1 MTKRIKWVD
10 RLNLDDERRLWYQ
23 GWAQYE
29 KLLDIQNLYF
39 YSYWNKPKLLFESK
53 GVAFSSIYLSHSS
66 LDGTR
71 YISYEIIVDGKCLIC
86 FQLFRNDYNAKTI
99 KQ

>member
-1 MTKRIKWVD
+1 MMKEDYGIKGE
-10 RLNLDDERRLWYQ
+10 LNM
-23 GWAQYE
+23 
-29 KLLDIQNLYF
+29 KN
-39 YSYWNKPKLLFESK
+39 YWIFKIFISIPKPKLLFESK

-71 YISYEIIVDGKCLIC
+71 YIFYVIIVDGKCLIC